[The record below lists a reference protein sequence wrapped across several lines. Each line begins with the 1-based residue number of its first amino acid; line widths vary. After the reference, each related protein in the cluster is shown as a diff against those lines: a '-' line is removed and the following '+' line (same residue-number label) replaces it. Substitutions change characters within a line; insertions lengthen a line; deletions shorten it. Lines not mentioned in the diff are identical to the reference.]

1 MSVGAIFEAVRQ
13 NDGGQVAHLIRK
25 DPSLSRARDE
35 DGLSVVLLARYSRN
49 MEALASLLAAEA
61 ELDIFEAAA
70 VGDIECLR
78 DLLDAEPDRANAF
91 ASDGFFPLGLAA
103 FFNHSA
109 AVRLL
114 LERGADVAAVAQ
126 NPMRIQALH
135 AAVADKPER
144 DALDLATLLLD
155 HGAPVNTA
163 QHGGYTPLH
172 AAAQSGYVELMAILL
187 DRGADPSARLDDGRT
202 PAQIAAEHGHAALAE
217 RLIVGQGGA
226 VAR

>member
-13 NDGGQVAHLIRK
+13 NDAGQVAHLVRE
-25 DPSLSRARDE
+25 DPSLSRARNE
-35 DGLSVVLLARYSRN
+35 NGLSVVLLARYSRN
-49 MEALASLLAAEA
+49 MEALASLLATEA

-70 VGDIECLR
+70 VGDIDSLR
-78 DLLDAEPDRANAF
+78 ELLNAEPDRVNAF

-103 FFNHSA
+103 FFNHPA

-114 LERGADVAAVAQ
+114 LERGADVTVVAR

-172 AAAQSGYVELMAILL
+172 AAAQVGYVELAAMLL

-202 PAQIAAEHGHAALAE
+202 PAQIAAEHGHTALAE
-217 RLIVGQGGA
+217 RLSVRQA
-226 VAR
+226 